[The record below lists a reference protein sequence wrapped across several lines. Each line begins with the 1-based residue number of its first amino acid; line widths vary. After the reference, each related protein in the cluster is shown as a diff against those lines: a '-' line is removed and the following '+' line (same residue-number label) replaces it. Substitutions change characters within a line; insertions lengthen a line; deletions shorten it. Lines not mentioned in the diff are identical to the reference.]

1 MSETSS
7 SVPARLAI
15 ALVVCITTIG
25 AAVWFIPT
33 NPAPGPGTGEVG
45 QSSGPETSGSPATDS
60 DATNPTTT
68 HRRFTA
74 EQFRTAV
81 DAVSSTEEARFEDA
95 KPLWEKLVSA
105 FPDDV
110 DIRTCE
116 AVAVLKWIEV
126 LAGQLD
132 SNSRDTTPEQ
142 RSATEK
148 ELEDAF
154 NYAETVTSKLAKLE
168 AYDYRIP
175 LIRAEILKARANRLR
190 YPDDTELKKLAA
202 GILANALE
210 ENASQPLLVAA
221 FDEAVMVLGGLAPE
235 LESKLPGFLLAG
247 FQAQPDNYYLLK
259 RTCEALLAAQDPR
272 LKEVLPATIE
282 LTRPMWSTQQRY
294 IDRQPPEPLVADC
307 IAAIESG
314 DWPKARIVRRWL
326 NVILGMDGFQSDS
339 KRVLPDPLGLLD
351 TGFLHRLAPEPTHA
365 PNVKAV
371 DFDAIATTTVAKA
384 VCWYDFDHDLQT
396 DVVSGRDKELAFYT
410 ITSGKLSPGPVV
422 ATGKSINGIL
432 VADFFEVRTPDA
444 PKLPNTVAELMLR
457 GSVSR
462 DVPDEP
468 RVKPANGDQN
478 DASQIV
484 GTRHSTLRE
493 LLVWGTDGACI
504 VTETDGSFAV
514 VDSHT
519 GLEELKSVT
528 AIEVADIESD
538 GDLDL
543 LIVDEGKLKLYQNNG
558 NRTFSNFS
566 QYSILPPEGTT
577 IHQIF
582 SCDIDRDLDQDFLLA
597 TDSGLAIFENA
608 LHSQFRFRLL
618 TGKNWSTAATT
629 SIDVCDIDNNSS
641 WDVVSTGGQ
650 GTTIVATQTP
660 QPQQWDATQ
669 LESLPAATGNNVQ
682 TADINN
688 DTFLDL
694 ILSGDQGISVCYGT
708 RASQFSPAAKIS
720 DGSVAQLAMS
730 DRDYDGTLELLC
742 LLDGKPTVLSASSP
756 PAGEYFNVRVAGIN
770 DDNGGGRINHYSIGT
785 VLELWNGSKLQSQIV
800 KSQSTHFGLGDSSL
814 ENLRI
819 IFTNG
824 LTQNVQDVVPNTL
837 VEEIQLQRGSCPYV
851 YGWDGQRWELITDL
865 LWNAPLGLQV
875 ARGVTLKDRRWEHL
889 LLPGALVQP
898 KDGKIELRVTEEL
911 WEVAYFDQVKLT
923 AVDHPE
929 GTDVFTNEKVG
940 PPSIAQ
946 HEIFSV
952 QTKIHAQSATDAYD
966 RDWTRRLSE
975 TDREYAQPFKRHF
988 CQGLCEP
995 HFVEMDFGKLPI
1007 ETPGLRLFL
1016 NGWLYPTDTSLNIGI
1031 SQNPDVHGP
1040 ESASLWV
1047 VDKEGNWVCAKPTM
1061 GFPGGKPKTIAI
1073 DLAGVFHS
1081 QDHRIRIAA
1090 SQELYWDEAFV
1101 AAGTGQEANSE
1112 QLVLQPL
1119 KLADANLHYRGYSQ
1133 ALPREHDQP
1142 HWFDYQNLTIAPKWP
1157 PLSGPYTRFG
1167 PVTELL
1173 ASDDDLMVV
1182 IKGGDEFSLKFE
1194 LPDQPLPEGWRRDYV
1209 LYSTGWDKDADI
1221 NTIAGQG
1228 SLPLPFMDQT
1238 DYPAPFE
1245 QWQQAADTLRKNAQT
1260 LSRQGIERPSFA
1272 GKLGK
1277 AIAN

>member
-1 MSETSS
+1 MSESS
-7 SVPARLAI
+7 SNGRGPLAI
-15 ALVVCITTIG
+15 ASVVCLVIVLAGVLLLPKNT
-25 AAVWFIPT
+25 P
-33 NPAPGPGTGEVG
+33 PGPDENG
-45 QSSGPETSGSPATDS
+45 QPSQAAGSGPSASEADPSIPSSTGQ
-60 DATNPTTT
+60 
-68 HRRFTA
+68 FTE
-74 EQFRTAV
+74 EQLRTAV
-81 DAVSSTEEARFEDA
+81 NAISSTEEARFDDA
-95 KPLWEKLVSA
+95 KPLWAKLVNA
-105 FPDDV
+105 FPDDI

-132 SNSRDTTPEQ
+132 SNSRDFTPEQ

-154 NYAETVTSKLAKLE
+154 QYAEDVTAKLANLE
-168 AYDYRIP
+168 TYDYRIP

-190 YPDDTELKKLAA
+190 YPDDTELKKQAA
-202 GILANALE
+202 SILADALE
-210 ENASQPLLVAA
+210 KDASQPLLVAA
-221 FDEAVMVLGGLAPE
+221 FDEAVIVLGGLAPE

-272 LKEVLPATIE
+272 LRDVLPATIE

-307 IAAIESG
+307 IAAIEGG
-314 DWPKARIVRRWL
+314 DWAKARIIRRWL

-351 TGFLHRLAPEPTHA
+351 TGFLHRLSPESTYAPGVTEIQ
-365 PNVKAV
+365 
-371 DFDAIATTTVAKA
+371 FDTVTADINATAL
-384 VCWYDFDHDLQT
+384 CWYDFDHDLQT
-396 DVVSGRDKELAFYT
+396 DIVAGRDKQLTFYT
-410 ITSGKLSPGPVV
+410 VDANKLTPGPVV
-422 ATGKSINGIL
+422 ATGKTIDGIL
-432 VADFFEVRTPDA
+432 VADFFEVQTPDA
-444 PKLPNTVAELMLR
+444 PKLPSTVAELMLR

-462 DVPDEP
+462 SIPDSA
-468 RVKPANGDQN
+468 PAESEGNDQA
-478 DASQIV
+478 DTSKIV
-484 GTRHSTLRE
+484 GTRHNTLRE
-493 LLVWGTDGACI
+493 LLVWGKDGACI
-504 VTETDGSFAV
+504 VTELDGNFV
-514 VDSHT
+514 VVETET
-519 GLEELKSVT
+519 GLESLTNIT
-528 AIEVADIESD
+528 AIETADIESD

-543 LIVDEGKLKLYQNNG
+543 LVVDSGKLKLYQNNG

-566 QYSILPPEGTT
+566 QYSTLPPEGTT
-577 IHQIF
+577 IHQIY

-608 LHSQFRFRLL
+608 LHSQFRFRKL
-618 TGKNWSTAATT
+618 TGRQWPVGAATA
-629 SIDVCDIDNNSS
+629 IDVCDIDNNSS
-641 WDVVSTGGQ
+641 WDVVSAGEQ
-650 GTTIVATQTP
+650 GAAIMATQTP
-660 QPQQWDATQ
+660 QPQQWDATRLQQ
-669 LESLPAATGNNVQ
+669 LPEATGNIVR

-688 DTFLDL
+688 DSFLDL
-694 ILSGDQGISVCYGT
+694 VLAGDQGLLICYGT
-708 RASQFSPAAKIS
+708 PGSKFSSTAKIA
-720 DGSVAQLAMS
+720 DGPVAQLTIA
-730 DRDYDGTLELLC
+730 DRDYNGTLELLF
-742 LLDGKPTVLSASSP
+742 LLDNKPTLFSASTP
-756 PAGEYFNVRVAGIN
+756 PDGEYFNVRVAGIN
-770 DDNGGGRINHYSIGT
+770 DDNGGGRINHYATGT
-785 VLELWNGSKLQSQIV
+785 VLELWNGSKLQSQII
-800 KSQSTHFGLGDSSL
+800 KSPSTHFGLGDSSL

-824 LTQNVQDVVPNTL
+824 LTQNAQDVAPNTL

-889 LLPGALVQP
+889 LLPGSLVRP
-898 KDGKIELRVTEEL
+898 REGKIELRVTEEL

-923 AVDHPE
+923 AVDHPI
-929 GTDVFTNEKVG
+929 GVDIYTNEKVG

-952 QTKIHAQSATDAYD
+952 RKKIRPLSATDAYA
-966 RDWTRRLSE
+966 RNWTQRLSQ
-975 TDREYAQPFKRHF
+975 TDREYAQPFRKHY

-995 HFVEMDFGKLPI
+995 HFIELDFGHLPI
-1007 ETPGLRLFL
+1007 DAPGLRLFL

-1031 SQNPDVHGP
+1031 SQNPDLHSP

-1047 VDKEGNWVCAKPTM
+1047 VDQDGSWVCAMPMM

-1073 DLAGVFHS
+1073 DLAGVFRS
-1081 QDHRIRIAA
+1081 EDHRIRIAA

-1101 AAGTGQEANSE
+1101 AEGTGQEMNAG
-1112 QLVLQPL
+1112 QLVMQPL
-1119 KLADANLHYRGYSQ
+1119 TLTDADLHYRGYSK

-1142 HWFDYQNLTIAPKWP
+1142 HWFDYQNLTTAPKWP
-1157 PLSGPYTRFG
+1157 PLAGPYTQFG

-1173 ASDDDLMVV
+1173 AHDDDLMVV
-1182 IKGGDEFSLKFE
+1182 IKGGDEFSLEFE
-1194 LPDQPLPEGWRRDYV
+1194 LPERPLPEGWTRDYV

-1228 SLPLPFMDQT
+1228 SLPLPFMDQN

-1245 QWQQAADTLRKNAQT
+1245 QWEQAAQT
-1260 LSRQGIERPSFA
+1260 LQKNTPTLSRKGTERPSFA
-1272 GKLGK
+1272 GPLGK